1 MANYLKVSMR
11 ETIMMFLAKGWSA
24 RRVARELGVNRR
36 TVAKYAMREQAKR
49 ATVTA
54 GSDVDR
60 EGVAESKRATVTA
73 GSGTD
78 GAELSMGS
86 KRAKVTAGSPS
97 GGSLCSAYHE
107 YVESRLAQGFSAQ
120 RIYQDLV
127 LERDFAGGYESVKR
141 YARKLSDRS
150 ELPFRRMET
159 APGKEVQV
167 DYGGRRLGA
176 RLAGEAAENAPVP
189 DCAELFPQVL
199 QRGQPHPGHGKFH
212 PGVGERFSILRRLHR
227 DRRHR
232 QPQGG
237 RHHPLPLRPGAQP
250 QAPRLRGA
258 LRDLRHA
265 DQGGNPKAQGENRG
279 SR

>member
-167 DYGGRRLGA
+167 DYGAGAWVRDSQGKRRRTHLFRIVLSCSRKCYSEVSHTQDTESFIRA
-176 RLAGEAAENAPVP
+176 LENAFQFFGGSTETVVI
-189 DCAELFPQVL
+189 DNLKA
-199 QRGQPHPGHGKFH
+199 
-212 PGVGERFSILRRLHR
+212 GVIT
-227 DRRHR
+227 
-232 QPQGG
+232 
-237 RHHPLPLRPGAQP
+237 PLPLRPGAQP